1 MKIYVPD
8 YYSNFSCIADKC
20 KHSCCIG
27 WEIDID
33 DITMEKYKEI
43 KDITDNIVT
52 DGNGVNSFKLCEGE
66 RCPFLN
72 ERGLCR
78 LILKYGEDI
87 LCDICAEHP
96 RYRNF
101 YSDRTEMGLGLC
113 CEAAAELIVGNEQ
126 KTSLVLLSDDGC
138 EDIPDDYEADLLEA
152 KRLITKALQNREI
165 SYHDREKTLLP
176 SLKDYSRREIYD
188 ILYPLERLS
197 PEWDGMLSAL
207 MTEGETD
214 ILGYDTVKEQLAV
227 YFIFR
232 HLNGECYDIDEAVY
246 FSLFSVRAITCIAR
260 AYYGKAPAISEIA
273 DIARMYSAEIEY
285 SDCNTEEIV
294 EKISVG

>member
-8 YYSNFSCIADKC
+8 YYSNFSCIADRC

-52 DGNGVNSFKLCEGE
+52 DENGVSSFKLCEGE

-72 ERGLCR
+72 EKGLCR

-87 LCDICAEHP
+87 LCDICADHP

-101 YSDRTEMGLGLC
+101 YCDRTEMGLGLC
-113 CEAAAELIVGNEQ
+113 CEAAAELIAGNEQ
-126 KTSLVLLSDDGC
+126 KVKMVLLSDDGC
-138 EDIPDDYEADLLEA
+138 EDISDDYETDLLEA
-152 KRLITKALQNREI
+152 KKLITEAMQNREI
-165 SYHDREKTLLP
+165 PYSDREKAVLP
-176 SLKDYSRREIYD
+176 SLKAYSRKEIYD

-197 PEWDGMLSAL
+197 TEWDDMLSAL
-207 MTEGETD
+207 LTEGEAD
-214 ILGYDTVKEQLAV
+214 IHDYDVVKEQLAV

-232 HLNGECYDIDEAVY
+232 HLNGECYDLDEVVC
-246 FSLFSVRAITCIAR
+246 FSLFSVRAIMCIAR
-260 AYYGKAPAISEIA
+260 AYYGENPTISEIS
-273 DIARMYSAEIEY
+273 DTARMYSAEIEY
-285 SDCNTEEIV
+285 SDCNIEEII